1 MRDPEFYQ
9 IKNGSTEE
17 RKYEGNEKNVHIE
30 NGKLTLNDLRIHI
43 LQLLY
48 SLYLDLELINVVF
61 KGGEEINAEYVCR
74 SKNDHSKKI
83 EYVKRSKLFIFVFL
97 SLYYYYDCFIRN
109 EFELVI
115 RNFHV
120 FIRSN

>member
-43 LQLLY
+43 FQLLY

-83 EYVKRSKLFIFVFL
+83 EYVKRSKLFISFIFL
-97 SLYYYYDCFIRN
+97 SRL
-109 EFELVI
+109 LL
-115 RNFHV
+115 
-120 FIRSN
+120 